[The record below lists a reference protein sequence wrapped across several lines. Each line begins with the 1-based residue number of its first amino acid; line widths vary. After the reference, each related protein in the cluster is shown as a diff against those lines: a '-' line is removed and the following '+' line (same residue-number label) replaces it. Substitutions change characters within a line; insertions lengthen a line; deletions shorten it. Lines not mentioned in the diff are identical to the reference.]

1 MVPFHFFSL
10 FLRPQTHATWTNLT
24 RITWQKLACGRGP
37 GVGEGSGH
45 PSCFLLFHH
54 QNHQILSLGLK
65 PARECWPAGWLD
77 RASCSTRFPGAPGG
91 SMEPL
96 GVVPGSLS
104 LMVITLRPCFWNRLS
119 GHHLCG

>member
-45 PSCFLLFHH
+45 PSCFLPFHH

-65 PARECWPAGWLD
+65 PARECCLLVG
-77 RASCSTRFPGAPGG
+77 RI
-91 SMEPL
+91 EPVAAL
-96 GVVPGSLS
+96 G
-104 LMVITLRPCFWNRLS
+104 FQ
-119 GHHLCG
+119 GHQEVAWSPWELCQAL